1 MRYLKWKEEFL
12 NSEVKE
18 KALGEL
24 KKVVLQCK
32 ACDLGSTCTNKVFAD
47 GNPNAKIMLIGEAP
61 GAEEDASGVPFVGRA
76 GKLLTQMLNDAGFS
90 RKEDFYIVNTVKC
103 RPPNNRVPS
112 DFEKKCCSDYLSAQI
127 NIVKPK
133 VIVLCGSTALKSFS
147 TKEYKI
153 SDIRGQWIDLFGEIK
168 AMAIFHPSYLLRNH
182 SLEEGSPR
190 DLTKKDLIRIK
201 TFIEKNCTDKNA

>member
-1 MRYLKWKEEFL
+1 MQYLKWKEKYL

-18 KALGEL
+18 RALLEL
-24 KKVVLQCK
+24 KKVVEQCK
-32 ACDLGSTCTNKVFAD
+32 SCELGATCTNKVFAD
-47 GNPNAKIMLIGEAP
+47 GSANAKIMLIGEAP

-76 GKLLTQMLNDAGFS
+76 GKLLTQFLTEAGFD
-90 RKEDFYIVNTVKC
+90 RAKDFYIVNTVKC

-147 TKEYKI
+147 DKEYKI

-190 DLTKKDLIRIK
+190 DLTKKDLQRIK
-201 TFIEKNCTDKNA
+201 NFVEKS

>member
-1 MRYLKWKEEFL
+1 MKIAFFTLGCKVNQYESDAIILAF
-12 NSEVKE
+12 E
-18 KALGEL
+18 KRG
-24 KKVVLQCK
+24 
-32 ACDLGSTCTNKVFAD
+32 F
-47 GNPNAKIMLIGEAP
+47 EAF
-61 GAEEDASGVPFVGRA
+61 S
-76 GKLLTQMLNDAGFS
+76 KLCVA
-90 RKEDFYIVNTVKC
+90 DFYIVNTVKC

-127 NIVKPK
+127 NIIKPK

-147 TKEYKI
+147 DKEYKI

-201 TFIEKNCTDKNA
+201 NFVEKN

>member
-1 MRYLKWKEEFL
+1 MQYLKWKEKYL

-18 KALGEL
+18 KALLEL
-24 KKVVLQCK
+24 KKVVEQCK
-32 ACDLGSTCTNKVFAD
+32 ACDLGATCTNKVFAD
-47 GNPNAKIMLIGEAP
+47 GSASAKIMLIGEAP
-61 GAEEDASGVPFVGRA
+61 GAEEDASGIPFVGRA
-76 GKLLTQMLNDAGFS
+76 GKLLTQFLTEAGFDRS
-90 RKEDFYIVNTVKC
+90 KDFYIVNTVKC

-112 DFEKKCCSDYLSAQI
+112 DFEKSCCSDYLSAQI
-127 NIVKPK
+127 NIIKPK

-147 TKEYKI
+147 QKEYKI

-190 DLTKKDLIRIK
+190 DLTKKDLQRIK
-201 TFIEKNCTDKNA
+201 NFVEKS